1 METKNAWDIKA
12 EEVAEM
18 KKSGISF
25 LDVEKEEA
33 KKAFEKGWQV
43 FINYKPVT
51 DIEEINGADSGFSI
65 NEDERNEKRGKFKGT
80 YKVGNIKL
88 EKTEDGNRLDF
99 LEATFT
105 PAFETEVKLEPA
117 NEISVLEEIYNRIK
131 KTEVDYT
138 LEELQKGLYVNL
150 YENEPELRVNDERV
164 FLSESEKASLMES
177 LDFEYTEF
185 KYEATPVFPKTPL
198 PKEEPIISEAEV
210 ALVEEVADIV
220 ERMATERESPD
231 YFLSVGFQTYILDE
245 VGEKKASNFVD
256 DYKDIIEFEK
266 EFKVVQIK
274 LNAELS
280 ELNKVGITLNVD
292 DSVEVFNKKL
302 EELQNRFSKALVEHA
317 EKGTEETKETLHELR
332 EANRYLKDIYE
343 DVLDYKAL
351 EEELNISKGVFLEN
365 FDNLLDGYKV
375 YEKESVK
382 NSVREAFIEN
392 FGDVPLIL
400 DNLDVFTK
408 DELKASFYDNE
419 SVLADWIDDYKNIL
433 ERKEELSI
441 EGGVFETNLIS
452 FTNDNG
458 SLVHKLNQLSN
469 ADDFK
474 ACHEELFKNLNDA
487 KEKLDEF
494 KDSGKT
500 NFKKLEKLEKRLE
513 KAKEKCDVFENL
525 YSDYLK
531 YSDDLEKYGKM
542 VEKFNKKIN
551 DFVAS
556 RTEAVKED
564 VQEEK
569 AEPEK
574 ETKKKSKDDME
585 R

>member
-1 METKNAWDIKA
+1 MSELKELNSNGSFINDCLNAEATLEDLNDYIDYWHENDTGDTLQEFLGLTDKEYEQWRKQTNDKEFFSAVLENRYNGEKFIKTKNAWDIKA
-12 EEVAEM
+12 EEIAEM

-99 LEATFT
+99 SEATFT
-105 PAFETEVKLEPA
+105 PAFETEVKLESA

-138 LEELQKGLYVNL
+138 LEELQSLYVNL
-150 YENEPELRVNDERV
+150 YENETELRVNDERV

-185 KYEATPVFPKTPL
+185 EYEATPVFPKTPL

-302 EELQNRFSKALVEHA
+302 EELQNRFSKALAEHA
-317 EKGTEETKETLHELR
+317 EKGTEETKETLHELQ
-332 EANRYLKDIYE
+332 EAKKYLKDIYE

-351 EEELNISKGVFLEN
+351 EEEFYINKGVFLED

-441 EGGVFETNLIS
+441 
-452 FTNDNG
+452 D
-458 SLVHKLNQLSN
+458 
-469 ADDFK
+469 
-474 ACHEELFKNLNDA
+474 
-487 KEKLDEF
+487 
-494 KDSGKT
+494 
-500 NFKKLEKLEKRLE
+500 
-513 KAKEKCDVFENL
+513 FENL

-531 YSDDLEKYGKM
+531 YSDDLEKHGKM
-542 VEKFNKKIN
+542 VEKFNKKID

-569 AEPEK
+569 AKPEK